1 MTPTEE
7 KNTDIVEAGD
17 NASVQERHDTVA
29 GMDNEVAEKSSVGK
43 GGGDGRDHGR
53 NNDEA
58 EGKSGYDAGAEKRTA
73 GDDDDEEEVNEAEVE
88 MSFWGH
94 LEALRW
100 VLVRVAVVLAVLVVA
115 AFIAMPYVFDSF
127 ILGPTT
133 SDFFLYRFFASLGTR
148 IPFLPDFG
156 DQDFSVSIININV
169 ASQFMTHIS
178 TSFWLALVLVFPYLI
193 YEIWKFIRPA
203 LFPKEVSSMRTAFV
217 MGTGMF
223 YLGCAVGYCIVF
235 PFTFRF
241 LVEYQISAS
250 DLVVNQINLNSYI
263 GIFIMMI
270 FVMGVVFE
278 LPLLAWILSK
288 LGLIHKD
295 MLRKF
300 RKYAVVALLVLAA
313 VITPTGDPFTLSL
326 VFIPLYLLYELS
338 IALVAQKQ
346 PDED

>member
-1 MTPTEE
+1 MAVHNNEDIEKKDRDLPSGKEE
-7 KNTDIVEAGD
+7 KASEVSERKDVSDDTDE
-17 NASVQERHDTVA
+17 E
-29 GMDNEVAEKSSVGK
+29 
-43 GGGDGRDHGR
+43 
-53 NNDEA
+53 
-58 EGKSGYDAGAEKRTA
+58 
-73 GDDDDEEEVNEAEVE
+73 DDEEEVNEAEVE

-100 VLVRVAVVLAVLVVA
+100 VLIKVAVVLVVLVIATFV
-115 AFIAMPYVFDSF
+115 AMPYIFDKF

-133 SDFFLYRFFASLGTR
+133 SNFFLYRFFASFGSK

-156 DQDFSVSIININV
+156 NQDFSVDIININV

-178 TSFWLALVLVFPYLI
+178 ASFWLALVLVFPYLI
-193 YEIWKFIRPA
+193 YQIWKFIRPA
-203 LFPKEVSSMRTAFV
+203 LFPREVSSMRMAFV

-223 YLGCAVGYCIVF
+223 YIGCAVGYCILF

-250 DLVVNQINLNSYI
+250 HLVVNQINLNSYI
-263 GIFIMMI
+263 GIFFMMI
-270 FVMGVVFE
+270 FIMGVVFE

-288 LGLIHKD
+288 LGLVTKE
-295 MLRKF
+295 MLKKY

-338 IALVAQKQ
+338 IALVAHRK
-346 PDED
+346 PESEED

>member
-1 MTPTEE
+1 MARKE
-7 KNTDIVEAGD
+7 KNIGEDREKAEELAQRQV
-17 NASVQERHDTVA
+17 S
-29 GMDNEVAEKSSVGK
+29 VAEPASRAGSHDGK
-43 GGGDGRDHGR
+43 
-53 NNDEA
+53 EP
-58 EGKSGYDAGAEKRTA
+58 E
-73 GDDDDEEEVNEAEVE
+73 DDEEVNEAEVE

-100 VLVRVAVVLAVLVVA
+100 VLIRVAVVLVILVIA
-115 AFIAMPYVFDSF
+115 AFIAMPHVFDTF

-133 SDFFLYRFFASLGTR
+133 SNFFLYRFFAHFGGK

-203 LFPKEVSSMRTAFV
+203 LFPKEVSSMRMAFV

-270 FVMGVVFE
+270 FIMGVVFE

-288 LGLIHKD
+288 LGLVHKD
-295 MLRKF
+295 MLKKF
-300 RKYAVVALLVLAA
+300 RKY
-313 VITPTGDPFTLSL
+313 ITPTGDPFTLSL

-338 IALVAQKQ
+338 IALVAKRK
-346 PDED
+346 PDEETDD